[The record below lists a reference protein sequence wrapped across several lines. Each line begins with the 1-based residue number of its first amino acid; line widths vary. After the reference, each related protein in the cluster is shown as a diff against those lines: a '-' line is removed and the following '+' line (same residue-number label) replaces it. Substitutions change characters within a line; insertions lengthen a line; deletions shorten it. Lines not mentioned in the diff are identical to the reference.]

1 MYRLSQKAIE
11 AGSPES
17 YSKDDL
23 LSLLASPSTAI
34 HHPEEIRF
42 DPRHTSKR
50 KFAAKVPML
59 CRKVADRGPVC
70 LVDND
75 GMVVELGE
83 DVTARP
89 GPASKLS
96 QIGWM
101 TVAKFIDLFYTF
113 CSFF

>member
-1 MYRLSQKAIE
+1 MYCLSQKAIE

-23 LSLLASPSTAI
+23 LSLLASPSAAI

-59 CRKVADRGPVC
+59 CRKVADGEPVC

-75 GMVVELGE
+75 GMVVELGK
-83 DVTARP
+83 DVAARP

-96 QIGWM
+96 QIG
-101 TVAKFIDLFYTF
+101 F
-113 CSFF
+113 